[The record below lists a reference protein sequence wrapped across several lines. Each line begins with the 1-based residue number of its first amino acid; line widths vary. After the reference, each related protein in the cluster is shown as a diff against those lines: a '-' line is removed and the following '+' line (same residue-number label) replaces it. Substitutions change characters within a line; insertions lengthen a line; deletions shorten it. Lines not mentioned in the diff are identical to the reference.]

1 MTIECLTGSTRLF
14 HVEEDYDRVFWSP
27 ELPADLGGNGSC
39 LDKVARTGS
48 SRYDAEPAGQSNEG
62 AAGCNEISK
71 TREELTLV
79 FALGETTHSPRT
91 SKANETNHLG
101 QDCHLGELTH
111 LNPTESDRPR
121 LDSEVPNPL
130 SKPFEGFRRPA
141 VLRHSK
147 TRIPSSPSDIGTV
160 NPRPEFSDVNVNSEV
175 NAKVRII
182 QLRPSPVSGSAPD
195 LEVPRPAK
203 A

>member
-1 MTIECLTGSTRLF
+1 MRALLVATR
-14 HVEEDYDRVFWSP
+14 
-27 ELPADLGGNGSC
+27 
-39 LDKVARTGS
+39 
-48 SRYDAEPAGQSNEG
+48 
-62 AAGCNEISK
+62 SK

-79 FALGETTHSPRT
+79 FALGETTRSLGT
-91 SKANETNHLG
+91 SKANKTNHLG
-101 QDCHLGELTH
+101 QDFHLGEFTH

-175 NAKVRII
+175 NGLNVRAKVRIVR
-182 QLRPSPVSGSAPD
+182 LRPSPVSGSAPD